1 MGKVIPPLWK
11 PTTFVCQGEKKQ
23 KKLITTKT
31 NRCIKYSTNKK
42 VSPKSIEE

>member
-23 KKLITTKT
+23 KKTD
-31 NRCIKYSTNKK
+31 NNKNQQMYK
-42 VSPKSIEE
+42 VFH